1 MKNVKRDEEVVT
13 TGPLA
18 STLIDTPI
26 RIHVRMIV
34 KTRCPPSLDY
44 HTFVTTNV
52 YID

>member
-26 RIHVRMIV
+26 RIMHGVHM
-34 KTRCPPSLDY
+34 
-44 HTFVTTNV
+44 
-52 YID
+52 